1 MHKLSLSSLFDIQ
14 LFGEGAGGAAGA
26 TGAAGAGGE
35 GPAGQNT
42 AAVAQPQNGRRANP
56 LADVQYGLPEEEAA
70 PVAAEQTQPE
80 DRAAAF
86 EKLIKGEY
94 KDLYGQRVQ
103 EAVSK
108 RLKGTEE
115 TVKKYK
121 ALEQSLDLLGERYGI
136 DPTDAEALAAAI
148 EADDSYF
155 EEEALETGKTTQ
167 ELREKRKMKRE
178 NARLLAQ
185 LKEMRNRQ
193 QADAQYAAWLKEA
206 EESVK
211 PAYPSFDLAA
221 ESKNEQFLAMLRSGV
236 SMKAAFEVVHK
247 DEIIGGAMQFAS
259 RQAEEKVTNSILAGQ
274 RRPAEGAMA
283 SRAPSMRKTDV
294 TQLTRADRDEIE
306 RRVARGE
313 KIRF

>member
-26 TGAAGAGGE
+26 AGAAGAGGE

-121 ALEQSLDLLGERYGI
+121 AMEQSLDLLGKRYGI

-155 EEEALETGKTTQ
+155 EEEALESGTSVK
-167 ELREKRKMKRE
+167 ELREARKMRRE
-178 NARLLAQ
+178 NAQLTAQ
-185 LKEMRNRQ
+185 LNEMRNRQ
-193 QADAQYAAWLKEA
+193 QADQQYAAWLEA
-206 EESVK
+206 AEGVRQI
-211 PAYPSFDLAA
+211 YPSFDLAA
-221 ESKNEQFLAMLRSGV
+221 EAKNEQFLAMLRSGV
-236 SMKAAFEVVHK
+236 SMQAAFEVVHK
-247 DEIIGGAMQFAS
+247 DELISGAMQFAS

-283 SRAPSMRKTDV
+283 SRAPSLRKTDV

>member
-26 TGAAGAGGE
+26 AGAAGAGGE
-35 GPAGQNT
+35 SPAGQNT

-115 TVKKYK
+115 TVKKYR
-121 ALEQSLDLLGERYGI
+121 AMEQSLDLLGKRYNI

-155 EEEALETGKTTQ
+155 EEEALESGTSVK
-167 ELREKRKMKRE
+167 ELREARKMRRE
-178 NARLLAQ
+178 NAQLTAQ
-185 LKEMRNRQ
+185 LNEMRNRQ
-193 QADAQYAAWLKEA
+193 QADQQYAAWLEA
-206 EESVK
+206 AEGVK
-211 PAYPSFDLAA
+211 AIYPSFDLAA
-221 ESKNEQFLAMLRSGV
+221 EAKNEQFLAMLRSGV
-236 SMKAAFEVVHK
+236 SMQAAFEVVHK
-247 DEIIGGAMQFAS
+247 DELISGAMQFAS

-274 RRPAEGAMA
+274 RRPAEGAMT
-283 SRAPSMRKTDV
+283 SRAPSLRKTDV

-306 RRVARGE
+306 RRGARGE